1 MHTPRSTTTT
11 AAAATPAPVGNGMV
25 ETIGA
30 YTTEKVAITAWLRSV
45 HPNLVPYADKLANY
59 GYEDTDML
67 IDADEQDLA
76 DAFDAVQM
84 KKPHRRK
91 FMTAFA
97 KFLVEQPPTPIDF
110 QARHI
115 APTS

>member
-1 MHTPRSTTTT
+1 MHTSRSTTTT
-11 AAAATPAPVGNGMV
+11 AAAVTPAPVGNGTA

-30 YTTEKVAITAWLRSV
+30 HTTVKAIVTAWLRPV
-45 HPNLVPYADKLANY
+45 HLNLVPYADELANY
-59 GYEDTDML
+59 SYEDTDML

-97 KFLVEQPPTPIDF
+97 SF
-110 QARHI
+110 
-115 APTS
+115 